1 LLPPEYRG
9 AVFQGKQ
16 ATPPQQNNLAVAA
29 DALAFHDDIAAH
41 VSAVTEQQASF
52 SDVIVL
58 SLTDDP
64 ATKKLLE
71 SAKFVPLRCPSV
83 EALGEMIS
91 NNEEIC
97 AFLVESSFLSSL
109 DRGQQAAL
117 INKLATYSTFAWLR
131 FQEDALL
138 QNNVEV
144 GQLIASARCRTS
156 QPEVTD
162 VSFRD
167 KAGLQERELAS
178 LISARSRLME
188 GEAHGLF
195 IPGELAGLELKLL
208 GAAMSQYSKRRRFNP
223 RAELTQITT
232 KFLQGGQTGARVALV
247 KVNDLRVPVIVKLDK
262 KESILDEARR
272 FLTFIH
278 KDNPDLNPEVHL
290 HAEAALIVF
299 GIIPDPNA
307 EAEQPAPTLEQR
319 LTEYWYDEM
328 QDPVHCSDGTV
339 LVKGLSDAAKRLA
352 ILNKQ
357 RCFDSSFVCR
367 ANPFLA
373 SLKKMENEGFSWG
386 FDDKAIAEREKAER
400 LLSLAGQQA
409 ICHGDAHTRN
419 ILIRR
424 EQGFLIDYAYSG
436 PGHPCSDLVRLELS
450 IYLSRFLQF
459 GPEQELVA
467 LQRDLSIER
476 LPLADLLLRHENLI
490 RSKTNR
496 LCLTMCVSA
505 RDIVGD
511 VLAVHKLPWEHYLST
526 KLLASWQALQVPNL
540 QHGLARGIIAALR
553 Q

>member
-1 LLPPEYRG
+1 MTTDQLLDALLGTKESFESAVARVRGAAGGELLVSILTRLDAQDGLDNSERERRLKSVFTRVSLTAPELVSLANAGAKVSNAVLRNALTQLLPPEYRG

-71 SAKFVPLRCPSV
+71 SAKFVPLRCSSV

-195 IPGELAGLELKLL
+195 IPGELAGL
-208 GAAMSQYSKRRRFNP
+208 A
-223 RAELTQITT
+223 
-232 KFLQGGQTGARVALV
+232 
-247 KVNDLRVPVIVKLDK
+247 
-262 KESILDEARR
+262 
-272 FLTFIH
+272 
-278 KDNPDLNPEVHL
+278 
-290 HAEAALIVF
+290 
-299 GIIPDPNA
+299 
-307 EAEQPAPTLEQR
+307 
-319 LTEYWYDEM
+319 
-328 QDPVHCSDGTV
+328 
-339 LVKGLSDAAKRLA
+339 
-352 ILNKQ
+352 
-357 RCFDSSFVCR
+357 
-367 ANPFLA
+367 
-373 SLKKMENEGFSWG
+373 
-386 FDDKAIAEREKAER
+386 
-400 LLSLAGQQA
+400 
-409 ICHGDAHTRN
+409 
-419 ILIRR
+419 
-424 EQGFLIDYAYSG
+424 
-436 PGHPCSDLVRLELS
+436 
-450 IYLSRFLQF
+450 
-459 GPEQELVA
+459 
-467 LQRDLSIER
+467 
-476 LPLADLLLRHENLI
+476 
-490 RSKTNR
+490 
-496 LCLTMCVSA
+496 
-505 RDIVGD
+505 
-511 VLAVHKLPWEHYLST
+511 
-526 KLLASWQALQVPNL
+526 
-540 QHGLARGIIAALR
+540 
-553 Q
+553 